1 MASDEASPP
10 PEKDTSQVRS
20 FLTLKETH
28 KDKESEKFASNVRRQ
43 KTVLETIP
51 GAGPRIMET
60 HDELKKLAE
69 NMDKKVHDM
78 LREHEQDFFL
88 AYKTHMYGLQKEF
101 KALKAKADEEDT
113 KTRRDLKIQSLE
125 RELDWF
131 MAEAVRLDEL
141 CRGYKKEVDK
151 WKAKA
156 EAIEEDR
163 RYLEDQIKGSKR
175 QNKVLRA
182 AVDRA
187 NYAGQNKMTSSPTQR
202 KSLEKNESESQLSLP
217 PLRPNSAETKKLED
231 SKKGKDDGRH
241 SAPPEMITDVATI
254 KKAASPKP
262 KKPSEEEQRLI
273 DAIKSLKDHLKTE
286 QHTIKSIRAERGN
299 AYSRKSALEEFFL
312 SCVDESR
319 KDLARKKRPGGP
331 KPLDE
336 EEKVRDL
343 LLSSEDVLV
352 YLYEKLFPHRA
363 GMAHEI
369 QTHAKSVLC

>member
-1 MASDEASPP
+1 MADEATPA

-20 FLTLKETH
+20 FLTQQKE
-28 KDKESEKFASNVRRQ
+28 KDSENGLGRR
-43 KTVLETIP
+43 KKMVLETIP

-69 NMDKKVHDM
+69 NMDKKVNDM

-182 AVDRA
+182 AVERA
-187 NYAGQNKMTSSPTQR
+187 QYSGKLATSPIQGSCKAITDGRSDSDP
-202 KSLEKNESESQLSLP
+202 LLSLP
-217 PLRPNSAETKKLED
+217 PLRASSAEGADK
-231 SKKGKDDGRH
+231 KKGTDGRN
-241 SAPPEMITDVATI
+241 SAPPELSSTAAN
-254 KKAASPKP
+254 KKDTKAVSSPV
-262 KKPSEEEQRLI
+262 KKISDEEQKLI
-273 DAIKSLKDHLKTE
+273 DVIKQLKDSLAKE
-286 QHTIKSIRAERGN
+286 QNTIKSIRAERGDT
-299 AYSRKSALEEFFL
+299 YSRKSALEEFFL

-319 KDLARKKRPGGP
+319 KDLARKKRPGGTRP
-331 KPLDE
+331 DNDE
-336 EEKVRDL
+336 EERIRDL

-369 QTHAKSVLC
+369 QAHARSVLC